1 LNSEIQKRPDN
12 GYLIKREVSY
22 DLQEEEVKKSSNEN
36 PYSLSNE
43 EVQQS
48 VSVYV
53 AAESDPNVTLADF
66 KIHKVIGRGSFG
78 KVYLV

>member
-1 LNSEIQKRPDN
+1 
-12 GYLIKREVSY
+12 
-22 DLQEEEVKKSSNEN
+22 
-36 PYSLSNE
+36 LSNE